1 MGAWRDIAQAFADNE
16 PQGVAFSVAA
26 PVAATRE
33 LVGSGD
39 DPTASL
45 LGLRNRGAERT
56 RT

>member
-26 PVAATRE
+26 PVAATRK